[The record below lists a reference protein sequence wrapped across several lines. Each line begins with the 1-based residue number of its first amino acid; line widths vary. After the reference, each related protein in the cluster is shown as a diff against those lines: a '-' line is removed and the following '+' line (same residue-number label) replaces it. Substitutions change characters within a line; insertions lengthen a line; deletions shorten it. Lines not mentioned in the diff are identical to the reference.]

1 MMSIFYPSIHKL
13 GWVLTSKEQIHDNVS
28 VIYLQ
33 YYRDNRWILINY
45 YYIIYLV
52 FVLMFQ
58 CFWLYRF

>member
-58 CFWLYRF
+58 CF